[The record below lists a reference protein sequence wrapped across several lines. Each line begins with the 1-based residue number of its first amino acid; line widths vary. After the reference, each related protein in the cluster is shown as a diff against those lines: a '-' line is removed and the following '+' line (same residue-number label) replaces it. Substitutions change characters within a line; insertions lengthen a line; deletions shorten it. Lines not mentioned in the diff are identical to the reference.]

1 METSPE
7 PQEINRE
14 GLGEVAE
21 GGCGRG
27 RAVRRGGISRMCRMK
42 RGHSFQQQ
50 LDSIGVRGEEGST
63 EGGCVLLSWQCLFR
77 VDLEVTVN

>member
-50 LDSIGVRGEEGST
+50 LDSIGVRGERGAKRA
-63 EGGCVLLSWQCLFR
+63 GLFC
-77 VDLEVTVN
+77 